1 MSISGI
7 GGFSPPPIASAAPST
22 APAAPPDP
30 TTNPAQWLMDYGR
43 MTPAQRMHQA
53 LLQTLGITQA
63 QYDAMSPAD
72 KAKVDQKIQRKLQ
85 QDMQQ
90 QAEKKSG
97 MLVDVQA

>member
-7 GGFSPPPIASAAPST
+7 GGFPPPSIPSATSS
-22 APAAPPDP
+22 AAPPDP

-53 LLQTLGITQA
+53 LLQSLGVTQA

-85 QDMQQ
+85 QEMQQ

>member
-1 MSISGI
+1 MSITGI
-7 GGFSPPPIASAAPST
+7 GGFSPPSIPSAASSAAP
-22 APAAPPDP
+22 PAPPDP
-30 TTNPAQWLMDYGR
+30 TTNPVQWLMDYGR

-53 LLQTLGITQA
+53 LLQSLGVTQA

-72 KAKVDQKIQRKLQ
+72 KAKVDQKIQHKLQ